1 VPETKTPSDQTAGSF
16 RDKWVNNP
24 DLAFAETSR
33 EGSDIFNWI
42 LTRNGLA
49 TTEALRVWLSGRSR
63 ILDAGCGNGRVTAL
77 LLKYA
82 PEAGLVM
89 GIDLTAAT
97 IARAHFADD
106 PRVSFQEKDLLGDL
120 SDLGHFDLIYCQ
132 EVLHH
137 TADPRRAFLNLS
149 KRLAPGG
156 EIAIY
161 VYKQKAPLREHADD
175 FIRDR
180 IAPMPYDEAMSHMAG
195 ITELGRALSAVQAK
209 VKVPDIELLG
219 IEAGEY
225 DVQRLVYFFFLKC
238 FWNPDLGFDAS
249 AAINYDWYHP
259 QLCARHTVPEVES
272 WFADA
277 GLEVIHR
284 HVDHYGITFRGI
296 TSKSQARNP

>member
-1 VPETKTPSDQTAGSF
+1 VAEFRPRTQQTAGSF
-16 RDKWVNNP
+16 RDKWLNNP

-42 LTRNGLA
+42 LNRNGFSTA
-49 TTEALRVWLSGRSR
+49 DGLREWLSGRRR

-82 PEAGLVM
+82 AAGARVI
-89 GIDLTAAT
+89 GVDLTAAD
-97 IARAHFADD
+97 IARQHVADE
-106 PRVSFQEKDLLGDL
+106 RAVFLEKDLLGDL
-120 SDLGHFDLIYCQ
+120 SDLGEFDLIYCQ

-137 TADPRRAFLNLS
+137 TGDPSRAFLNLCG
-149 KRLAPGG
+149 RLAPGG
-156 EIAIY
+156 EIAVY

-180 IAPMPYDEAMSHMAG
+180 IAQLPYDEAMAHMRN
-195 ITELGRALSAVQAK
+195 ITELGRALSSVSAK
-209 VKVPDIELLG
+209 VRVPDIGLLG

-259 QLCARHTVPEVES
+259 QLCTRHTVPEVES
-272 WFADA
+272 WFADG
-277 GLEVIHR
+277 GLDVIHR
-284 HVDHYGITFRGI
+284 HVDPYGITFRGI
-296 TSKSQARNP
+296 VPAR

>member
-1 VPETKTPSDQTAGSF
+1 MTDAKSSSAQTATSF
-16 RDKWVNNP
+16 RDKWEKNP
-24 DLAFAETSR
+24 DLAFLETSR

-42 LTRNGLA
+42 LGRNGFA
-49 TTEALRVWLSGRSR
+49 GASEFARWLSTRTR

-77 LLKYA
+77 ILKYA
-82 PEAGLVM
+82 PPSTKIV
-89 GIDLTAAT
+89 GIDLTAADV
-97 IARAHFADD
+97 AQQHFTGQD
-106 PRVSFQEKDLLGDL
+106 RVAFREKDLLGEL
-120 SDLGHFDLIYCQ
+120 GDLGEFDLIYCQ

-137 TADPRRAFLNLS
+137 TADPRRAFLNLCR
-149 KRLAPGG
+149 RLSPGG

-180 IAPMPYDEAMSHMAG
+180 IAAMPYDEAITHMRA
-195 ITELGRALSAVQAK
+195 ITEFGRALSGIDRKVTVPAV
-209 VKVPDIELLG
+209 DLLG

-225 DVQRLVYFFFLKC
+225 DVQRLIYFFFLKC

-259 QLCARHTVPEVES
+259 QLCTRHTVPEVES

-277 GLEVIHR
+277 GLSVIHR
-284 HVDHYGITFRGI
+284 FVDPYGITFRGV
-296 TSKSQARNP
+296 APR